1 MEKIKLK
8 VRSGDPGEC
17 VDQSAAVTT
26 RALVTMTTSAA
37 RYLLLM
43 VDCSNP
49 GECVDH
55 VNAQLGHNSGTSR
68 EFVAHVCAVQH
79 RTRRPTHC
87 WLKSD
92 SSALKSILQAYKQEM
107 LISVNFNSNV

>member
-79 RTRRPTHC
+79 RTRRPTSGRIQGSFFKRTRC
-87 WLKSD
+87 SLTSVKTGFTR
-92 SSALKSILQAYKQEM
+92 LQP
-107 LISVNFNSNV
+107 

>member
-26 RALVTMTTSAA
+26 RALVTMTTSVA

-55 VNAQLGHNSGTSR
+55 VNAQLGHNSGTR
-68 EFVAHVCAVQH
+68 EFVAHVSAVQH
-79 RTRRPTHC
+79 ITQRPTSGRVQGSFFKRTRCSLTSVKTGFTR
-87 WLKSD
+87 
-92 SSALKSILQAYKQEM
+92 LQP
-107 LISVNFNSNV
+107 